1 MTNASFI
8 NDSDDSS
15 TINNIFDSDI
25 SKVGIE
31 PLLLIGTIA
40 ILLIYYYMFGSL
52 GNNENGSASPLKM
65 VIGYILWIMFVSL
78 ILLNGLMYIFGID
91 IITSLKKML
100 GITTDEEA
108 STEVNQS
115 KEENKISLPTL
126 KLIKEVFHIPGN
138 KYTYE
143 DSKAICNAYGGR
155 LANYK
160 EINSAFD
167 KGADWCSYGWS
178 DGQMAL
184 FPTQE
189 EKWKKLQKD
198 PGHEND
204 CGRPGIN
211 GGYINNPALKYGINC
226 YGNKPP
232 ISAKEAE
239 IMRNSPIH
247 QKTMKEIRFDKQ
259 VEQWRK
265 KLCDIA
271 IAPFNHN
278 KWNVL

>member
-1 MTNASFI
+1 MVNESFI
-8 NDSDDSS
+8 HDTDDSS
-15 TINNIFDSDI
+15 STTNNVDGDS
-25 SKVGIE
+25 KMVGIE

-40 ILLIYYYMFGSL
+40 ILLIYYFMFGSL

-65 VIGYILWIMFVSL
+65 IIGYILWIMFVAL

-91 IITSLKKML
+91 IMTTLKKML
-100 GITTDEEA
+100 GITTDEEVSA
-108 STEVNQS
+108 EV
-115 KEENKISLPTL
+115 KEENKLSLPTL

-155 LANYK
+155 LANYN
-160 EINSAFD
+160 EVSSAFD

-211 GGYINNPALKYGINC
+211 GGYIENPALKYGVNC

-232 ISAKEAE
+232 ISANEAE

-247 QKTMKEIRFDKQ
+247 QKTMKEVRFDKQ
-259 VEQWRK
+259 VEHWRK
-265 KLCDIA
+265 KLCDIV

-278 KWNVL
+278 NWSVL